1 VPRQWIALAV
11 VALLLLSGGGFWYY
25 QSMSDYLRQQAAMVA
40 PAPVAAEEPVV
51 VPEPVPAEKPVVAK
65 ASAPKAAAPAKTA
78 VAAAVPVTTP
88 APAPVESAGARDA
101 GAPPAPVAEDVPA
114 APVAPLGVARDAD
127 ARGVYALL
135 QQAYAA
141 YQSGD
146 DVRAQIG
153 YAQVL
158 SADEHNR
165 DAMLGLAAIAVRNRD
180 IARAQEIYAELLTLD
195 PKDSMA
201 QAGLAGLTTALD
213 PVAEEARLKT
223 LLSQEP
229 NAPHL
234 LFAYAS
240 LLMQQQRWSEAARA
254 LQSAHQARGDQPDYA
269 YNLAVSLDHL
279 GQAEAALRYYRR
291 ALELSAKQPSAFR
304 PGDAQRRIA
313 ALEAAPDGASR

>member
-1 VPRQWIALAV
+1 
-11 VALLLLSGGGFWYY
+11 
-25 QSMSDYLRQQAAMVA
+25 MRQQAAI
-40 PAPVAAEEPVV
+40 AA
-51 VPEPVPAEKPVVAK
+51 PEPVPQPGAESEPVTVPADKPAVAQP
-65 ASAPKAAAPAKTA
+65 AAPRSAAAPK
-78 VAAAVPVTTP
+78 VAPPRPGAVPSPTP
-88 APAPVESAGARDA
+88 G
-101 GAPPAPVAEDVPA
+101 PA
-114 APVAPLGVARDAD
+114 APIPVASDAAAPQAQDGPAPPTAAVTEQTPVAPIGVSRDSD
-127 ARGVYALL
+127 GNGVYAVL

-141 YQSGD
+141 YQIGD

-153 YAQVL
+153 YARVL
-158 SADEHNR
+158 SLDEHNR

-180 IARAQEIYAELLTLD
+180 IARAQEIYSELLTLD
-195 PKDSMA
+195 PKDSFA

-223 LLSQEP
+223 LLGQEP

-279 GQAEAALRYYRR
+279 GQTDAALRYYRR
-291 ALELSAKQPSAFR
+291 AVQLAAKQPSVFSVN
-304 PGDAQRRIA
+304 DARRRIA
-313 ALEAAPDGASR
+313 ALEAAPDGASQ